1 MLASSAGLFLYQQ
14 RNQQN
19 QRRRDLQRS
28 ILSPESEAIPEE
40 SGMSM
45 SDDDSSVVLD
55 FRDEFSDACSVSRY
69 GSCCTLADF

>member
-1 MLASSAGLFLYQQ
+1 MLASSAGLFLHQE

-28 ILSPESEAIPEE
+28 ILSPESAFPEE
-40 SGMSM
+40 SGISM